1 MHRSRITRTLAA
13 GAAVTLLA
21 ATPALAA
28 PIDNVQFDTAK
39 VDFGNSWSGGAPT
52 APAELDWS
60 NANGATCLTGN
71 LYMTQA
77 NGISARVEL
86 EIYDDA
92 SHAAGDPPLATTRSQ
107 IKTAVGAG
115 LNVFSLSPA
124 CINSSGT
131 HAHVKLLDDSS
142 NPGGGLVVRSTAFL
156 NE

>member
-1 MHRSRITRTLAA
+1 MLRSRITRTLAA

-21 ATPALAA
+21 ATPALAT

-39 VDFGNSWSGGAPT
+39 VDFGNSWAGGSPT
-52 APAELDWS
+52 TPGELDWS
-60 NANGATCLTGN
+60 NVNGATCLTGN
-71 LYMTQA
+71 LYMKQA
-77 NGISARVEL
+77 DGVSARVEL

-92 SHAAGDPPLATTRSQ
+92 SHGGDAPIATTRSQ
-107 IKTAVGAG
+107 IKTAVGSA
-115 LNVFSLSPA
+115 LNVFSLSPS
-124 CINSSGT
+124 CINSNGV